1 MTSFGNI
8 TDIQVHNV
16 QAVSVRHDGIDGVLV
31 TEPPG
36 QSNDGE
42 DKLAVIPDARLH
54 NGVIEVDI
62 AGRPSEGAQEQARG
76 FVGIA
81 FRVGAD
87 AGRFECLYI
96 RPTNGRADDQLRRNH
111 STQYISFPDH
121 PWHKLREET
130 PGKYEAYADMVPGQW
145 TKLKITVEGDGARLF
160 VGGAEHPTLIVND
173 LKHGDTEGGVALWI
187 GPGIEGFFANL
198 RVSE

>member
-81 FRVGAD
+81 FRVAAD

-96 RPTNGRADDQLRRNH
+96 RPTNGRADDQLRR
-111 STQYISFPDH
+111 QPFH
-121 PWHKLREET
+121 PVHIL
-130 PGKYEAYADMVPGQW
+130 
-145 TKLKITVEGDGARLF
+145 
-160 VGGAEHPTLIVND
+160 
-173 LKHGDTEGGVALWI
+173 
-187 GPGIEGFFANL
+187 
-198 RVSE
+198 S

>member
-8 TDIQVHNV
+8 TDIRVHNV
-16 QAVSVRHDGIDGVLV
+16 QAVAVRHDGIDGVLV

-42 DKLAVIPDARLH
+42 DKLAVIPGARLH
-54 NGVIEVDI
+54 NGVIEADI

-81 FRVGAD
+81 FRVAAD
-87 AGRFECLYI
+87 ARKFECLYI

-160 VGGAEHPTLIVND
+160 VGGAEQPTLIVND
-173 LKHGDTEGGVALWI
+173 LKHGDSEGGVALWI
-187 GPGIEGFFANL
+187 GPGTEGFFANL

>member
-8 TDIQVHNV
+8 TDIRVHNV
-16 QAVSVRHDGIDGVLV
+16 QVVAVRHDGIDGVLV

-42 DKLAVIPDARLH
+42 DQLAVIPGARLH

-81 FRVGAD
+81 FRVAAD
-87 AGRFECLYI
+87 ARKFECLYI

-121 PWHKLREET
+121 PWHKLREER

-145 TKLKITVEGDGARLF
+145 TKLKITVESDGARLF
-160 VGGAEHPTLIVND
+160 VGGAEQPTLIVND
-173 LKHGDTEGGVALWI
+173 LKHGDSEGGVALWI
-187 GPGIEGFFANL
+187 GLGTEGFFANL

>member
-1 MTSFGNI
+1 MTSYGNI
-8 TDIQVHNV
+8 NHIQVHNV
-16 QAVSVRHDGIDGVLV
+16 QVAAVQHDGIDGVLV

-36 QSNDGE
+36 RSNDRE
-42 DKLAVIPDARLH
+42 DKLAVLPGTRFH
-54 NGVIEVDI
+54 NGTIEVDI
-62 AGRPSEGAQEQARG
+62 AGRPAEGAQEAARG

-81 FRVGAD
+81 FRVASD
-87 AGRFECLYI
+87 AGRFECFYI

-145 TKLKITVEGDGARLF
+145 TKLKITVDGDRARLF
-160 VGGAEHPTLIVND
+160 IGGAEQPTLVVND
-173 LKHGDTEGGVALWI
+173 LKHGDTEGSLALWI
-187 GPGIEGFFANL
+187 GPGTEGYFANL
-198 RVSE
+198 NVSG

>member
-1 MTSFGNI
+1 MTSYGNI
-8 TDIQVHNV
+8 NHIQVHNV
-16 QAVSVRHDGIDGVLV
+16 QVAAVQHDGIDGVLV

-36 QSNDGE
+36 RSNDGE
-42 DKLAVIPDARLH
+42 DKLAVLPGTRFH
-54 NGVIEVDI
+54 NGTIEVDI
-62 AGRPSEGAQEQARG
+62 AGRPAEGAQEAARG

-81 FRVGAD
+81 FRVASD
-87 AGRFECLYI
+87 AGRFECFYI

-145 TKLKITVEGDGARLF
+145 TKLKMTVDGDKARLF
-160 VGGAEHPTLIVND
+160 IGGAEQPTLVVND
-173 LKHGDTEGGVALWI
+173 LKHGDTEGSLALWI
-187 GPGIEGFFANL
+187 GPGTEGYFANL
-198 RVSE
+198 NVSG

>member
-8 TDIQVHNV
+8 TDIRVHNV
-16 QAVSVRHDGIDGVLV
+16 QAVAVRHDGIDGVLV

-42 DKLAVIPDARLH
+42 DKLAVIPGARLH

-76 FVGIA
+76 FVGMA
-81 FRVGAD
+81 FRVAAD
-87 AGRFECLYI
+87 VRRFECLYI
-96 RPTNGRADDQLRRNH
+96 RPANGRADDQLRRNH

-130 PGKYEAYADMVPGQW
+130 PGNYEAYADMVPGQW

-160 VGGAEHPTLIVND
+160 VGGAEQPTLIVND
-173 LKHGDTEGGVALWI
+173 LKHGDREGGVALWI
-187 GPGIEGFFANL
+187 GPGTEGFFANL
-198 RVSE
+198 KVSE